1 MAGSARLDGRAVV
14 LTLAFDTATVSG
26 RFALADDGGVLVGRR
41 HNVAG
46 SYADALLPV
55 IDEMLD
61 EASREL
67 TEITTVGVTTG
78 PGSFTGIRI
87 GVATAKALAYALDAR
102 LVAVP
107 TLAAMAAALLA
118 EQRDADLA
126 VPVLDARR
134 GEVFAA
140 VYRRAGGWVTPVAES
155 TAYPPAT
162 WWRQIGDLVAD
173 VEAPVYGGDGVAL
186 LVGGQS
192 DLRTEL
198 AARGTPIRRAW
209 SSAHPGTAE
218 VLATALA
225 TGEVDLPSVHPFSL
239 VPLYLRASDAEVK
252 RNIDLTPLHPSGQ
265 YSRHRS
271 GPGTGAPGESE

>member
-1 MAGSARLDGRAVV
+1 M
-14 LTLAFDTATVSG
+14 LTLTFDTATVSG

-46 SYADALLPV
+46 SYADALLPL
-55 IDEMLD
+55 IGELLE
-61 EASREL
+61 EADREL
-67 TEITTVGVTTG
+67 KEITTVGVTTG

-107 TLAAMAAALLA
+107 TPPDRGEDVLY

-140 VYRRAGGWVTPVAES
+140 IYRRAGGWVTPVAES
-155 TAYPPAT
+155 AAHPPET
-162 WWRQIGDLVAD
+162 WWRQIRDLVAD

-198 AARGTPIRRAW
+198 AARGTPIRRVW

-218 VLATALA
+218 VLAAALA
-225 TGEVDLPSVHPFSL
+225 NREVDLPSVHPFSL

-252 RNIDLTPLHPSGQ
+252 RNLDLTPLHPSGQ

-271 GPGTGAPGESE
+271 GPDAAGTGAPGESE

>member
-1 MAGSARLDGRAVV
+1 M

-26 RFALADDGGVLVGRR
+26 RFALADASGVLVGRR

-55 IDEMLD
+55 IGEMLD
-61 EASREL
+61 DANREL

-140 VYRRAGGWVTPVAES
+140 VYRRAGGWVAPVAES
-155 TAYPPAT
+155 AAHPPDT

-192 DLRTEL
+192 DLRAEL

-209 SSAHPGTAE
+209 SSAHPVTAE
-218 VLATALA
+218 VLAAALA
-225 TGEVDLPSVHPFSL
+225 DREVDLPSVHPFSL

-252 RNIDLTPLHPSGQ
+252 RNIDLTPLYPSNQ

-271 GPGTGAPGESE
+271 GPDAAGAGTGAPGESE

>member
-1 MAGSARLDGRAVV
+1 M

-26 RFALADDGGVLVGRR
+26 RFALADAAGVLAGRR

-55 IDEMLD
+55 VGEMLAD
-61 EASREL
+61 ADRDL

-78 PGSFTGIRI
+78 PGSFTGVRI

-102 LVAVP
+102 LVAVS

-118 EQRDADLA
+118 EQPDADLA

-134 GEVFAA
+134 GEIFAA
-140 VYRRAGGWVTPVAES
+140 VYRRAGGWVTPVAEP
-155 TAYPPAT
+155 AAQPPDT
-162 WWRQIGDLVAD
+162 WWQRLRDLVVD
-173 VEAPVYGGDGVAL
+173 VETPVFGGDGVAL

-192 DLRTEL
+192 ELRAEL
-198 AARGTPIRRAW
+198 AARGTPIRRVW
-209 SSAHPGTAE
+209 SSAQPGTAE
-218 VLATALA
+218 VLAAALA
-225 TGEVDLPSVHPFSL
+225 DRNVDLPPVHPFSL
-239 VPLYLRASDAEVK
+239 VPLYLRVSDAEVK
-252 RNIDLTPLHPSGQ
+252 RNIDLTPLYTRSQ

-271 GPGTGAPGESE
+271 GPDAAGAATGASDEPEQS